1 MLGVLVLNISITNAF
16 HLSFPSYIRLY
27 YVGKLTINDE
37 KLAVNGGKE

>member
-1 MLGVLVLNISITNAF
+1 MQGMLVMIAGSSAF